1 MQNYEAM
8 RTIQLK
14 RKLQMQTE
22 HIMHF
27 ILYQRVSLYSQE
39 KK

>member
-1 MQNYEAM
+1 MQNYEVLM
-8 RTIQLK
+8 TTQLK

-27 ILYQRVSLYSQE
+27 LLY
-39 KK
+39 

>member
-1 MQNYEAM
+1 M
-8 RTIQLK
+8 TIQLE

-27 ILYQRVSLYSQE
+27 LLYQTVGLYS
-39 KK
+39 